1 MRIFVTVGV
10 PSARFA
16 RKACSL
22 ARTLVM
28 GLATLLDGSA
38 FGAGPDTAS
47 PTVPPFSLIY
57 AVRSWEGDYISRN
70 IPGGVETTPVRSE
83 LWRISFDGTD
93 PTRIRI
99 PGPRVEHPVAS
110 PDGQWLLWQSQTQGQ
125 WQVVRGRPDGTE
137 AQRIGPPPE
146 WERSWPDAF
155 GAALSTDGSRL
166 AYTIHN
172 GREGRTVLARADGSH
187 AQLLAPEFGYA
198 YMGFPDSHSDRVVCS
213 GPAQGYRLALLS
225 AGDGAAR
232 VLTPELT
239 DCYAPQFSPDGK
251 TLLFIRREGGL
262 WRIGADGTEP
272 RRLAL
277 GLEVEFRLSAED
289 QHGSTDF
296 PSLSPDGR
304 EVAYIARDP
313 EGVPNVF
320 TVSLEGSHPRQRTHH
335 VRACGRVR
343 WSPDGRWLAY
353 VSFDAGQRPQLHL
366 LAAEGGRPPQ
376 MLTTGTGAVYSLTW
390 LNRGSG

>member
-1 MRIFVTVGV
+1 
-10 PSARFA
+10 
-16 RKACSL
+16 
-22 ARTLVM
+22 
-28 GLATLLDGSA
+28 
-38 FGAGPDTAS
+38 
-47 PTVPPFSLIY
+47 
-57 AVRSWEGDYISRN
+57 
-70 IPGGVETTPVRSE
+70 
-83 LWRISFDGTD
+83 
-93 PTRIRI
+93 
-99 PGPRVEHPVAS
+99 
-110 PDGQWLLWQSQTQGQ
+110 
-125 WQVVRGRPDGTE
+125 
-137 AQRIGPPPE
+137 
-146 WERSWPDAF
+146 
-155 GAALSTDGSRL
+155 
-166 AYTIHN
+166 
-172 GREGRTVLARADGSH
+172 
-187 AQLLAPEFGYA
+187 
-198 YMGFPDSHSDRVVCS
+198 
-213 GPAQGYRLALLS
+213 
-225 AGDGAAR
+225 
-232 VLTPELT
+232 
-239 DCYAPQFSPDGK
+239 
-251 TLLFIRREGGL
+251 
-262 WRIGADGTEP
+262 
-272 RRLAL
+272 L